1 MYFRQFTMYDMI
13 FKYWFF
19 KQLLVFK
26 SIVVKKS
33 FTYEL
38 LYWVDFDS
46 NVLRMMSKTNLE
58 KFNNKILNVFT

>member
-1 MYFRQFTMYDMI
+1 MYDMI